1 MSIVLIICG
10 LPGVG
15 KSTVARLLA
24 PNIEAAIVS
33 SDEIRKSLFRVPT
46 YRRHEKRLVYKAM
59 LLVARYLYNANVNC
73 ILDATFSRDTARQ
86 EVQDTLGLTRDQFRI
101 IECTCPEDIVMT
113 RLKQR
118 KNDFSDADYSIY
130 KMMKRIYE
138 PIKEEHIK
146 IDTQRLS
153 EKEIRRL
160 TSIIIEIK

>member
-1 MSIVLIICG
+1 MICG

-15 KSTVARLLA
+15 KSTVARMLA
-24 PNIEAAIVS
+24 PHIAAVVVS

-59 LLVARYLYNANVNC
+59 LLVARYLHNANVNC
-73 ILDATFSRDTARQ
+73 ILDATFSKDTARE
-86 EVQDTLGLTRDQFRI
+86 EVRDTLGLARDQFRI

-138 PIKEEHIK
+138 PIKVEHIK

-153 EKEIRRL
+153 ETEIKRL
-160 TSIIIEIK
+160 ASTIIEIK

>member
-1 MSIVLIICG
+1 MICG

-15 KSTVARLLA
+15 KSTLARLLA
-24 PNIEAAIVS
+24 PHIEAVVVS
-33 SDEIRKSLFRVPT
+33 SDEIRKNLFRVPT
-46 YRRHEKRLVYKAM
+46 YRRHEKRLVYKTM

-73 ILDATFSRDTARQ
+73 ILDATFSKEIARQ
-86 EVQDTLGLTRDQFRI
+86 EVRDILGLDRDQFRI
-101 IECTCPEDIVMT
+101 IECNCPEDIVMT

-153 EKEIRRL
+153 ETEIKRL
-160 TSIIIEIK
+160 ASTIIEIK

>member
-1 MSIVLIICG
+1 MICG

-24 PNIEAAIVS
+24 PHVEAVVVS
-33 SDEIRKSLFRVPT
+33 SDEIRKSLFKVPT
-46 YRRHEKRLVYKAM
+46 YRRHEKRLVYKTM

-73 ILDATFSRDTARQ
+73 ILDATFSKEIARQ
-86 EVQDTLGLTRDQFRI
+86 EVRDILGLARDQFRI
-101 IECTCPEDIVMT
+101 IECICPEDIVMT

-138 PIKEEHIK
+138 PIEEEHMK

-160 TSIIIEIK
+160 ASIIIEIK

>member
-1 MSIVLIICG
+1 MVYLALVNQLLQDCL
-10 LPGVG
+10 LPTSKPQLCLQMKLG
-15 KSTVARLLA
+15 KAYLEYQRTG
-24 PNIEAAIVS
+24 
-33 SDEIRKSLFRVPT
+33 
-46 YRRHEKRLVYKAM
+46 RHEKRLVYKAM
-59 LLVARYLYNANVNC
+59 LLVARYLHNANVNC

-86 EVQDTLGLTRDQFRI
+86 EVRDTLGLTRDQFRI

-138 PIKEEHIK
+138 PIKVEHVK

-160 TSIIIEIK
+160 ASIIIEIN

>member
-24 PNIEAAIVS
+24 PHIQAVVVS

-46 YRRHEKRLVYKAM
+46 YRRHEKRLVYKTM

-73 ILDATFSRDTARQ
+73 ILDATFSKDTARW
-86 EVQDTLGLTRDQFRI
+86 EVLDTLGIAIDQFRI
-101 IECTCPEDIVMT
+101 IECICPEDIVMT

-138 PIKEEHIK
+138 PIKAEHIK

-153 EKEIRRL
+153 ETEIRRL
-160 TSIIIEIK
+160 GSIINEIK